1 MKEVKAA
8 ISKLRAR
15 AEMYTKLAD
24 ALMRLGMFADRKPVS
39 RQRTKH
45 PKHRVSRAGRLAI
58 SLAQKKRWRR
68 FRKANGAK

>member
-24 ALMRLGMFADRKPVS
+24 ALSRLGKFADTYKPVKRTGKRHIS
-39 RQRTKH
+39 RVGRARIAQAQR
-45 PKHRVSRAGRLAI
+45 
-58 SLAQKKRWRR
+58 KRWNKWH
-68 FRKANGAK
+68 KANGAK